1 MLLMIRCYFRFLKRG
16 RADKK
21 THHLNKV
28 LIVQLAKLGDMVC
41 TTPVFRAFKEKYPDA
56 ELFVLGDKINK
67 ELLADNADVS
77 EYIVWTKN
85 FKEMRRELRSRKFD
99 FALLVGPSPEALALL
114 YLSDIPHIAAPI
126 LEGGYSPLQTR
137 AYRFLTRL
145 VDTRPHK
152 VGNYAPR
159 EYLRLLETI
168 GIESDDTKKNLSY
181 SQFGK
186 EKVTKFYE
194 KNGVK
199 IGADFVVGIF
209 PSTGYKIKL
218 WGRDK
223 FACVAEWLRVSYKA
237 KIVLIGSETDRKEV
251 EEFLSHIPRE
261 MNLANAFNAFNVDEL
276 KAAISMM
283 SLFIS
288 VDTGP
293 IYIAEAFGIPTVD
306 IVGPMNDEDQPPKG
320 PKNRIV
326 KAERRR
332 PAITVLNTRNI
343 NIKEAYRQ
351 SKDISVKMVIDEVEK
366 LIKVIR

>member
-1 MLLMIRCYFRFLKRG
+1 
-16 RADKK
+16 
-21 THHLNKV
+21 
-28 LIVQLAKLGDMVC
+28 
-41 TTPVFRAFKEKYPDA
+41 
-56 ELFVLGDKINK
+56 
-67 ELLADNADVS
+67 
-77 EYIVWTKN
+77 
-85 FKEMRRELRSRKFD
+85 
-99 FALLVGPSPEALALL
+99 
-114 YLSDIPHIAAPI
+114 
-126 LEGGYSPLQTR
+126 
-137 AYRFLTRL
+137 
-145 VDTRPHK
+145 
-152 VGNYAPR
+152 
-159 EYLRLLETI
+159 
-168 GIESDDTKKNLSY
+168 
-181 SQFGK
+181 
-186 EKVTKFYE
+186 
-194 KNGVK
+194 
-199 IGADFVVGIF
+199 
-209 PSTGYKIKL
+209 
-218 WGRDK
+218 
-223 FACVAEWLRVSYKA
+223 
-237 KIVLIGSETDRKEV
+237 
-251 EEFLSHIPRE
+251 